1 MLFKA
6 SRPTLKLTLIFPI
19 IEYAAKIANVEYGKD
34 KATDVSLKVIADH
47 VRSMTFMIGDGIL
60 PSNEGRGYVLRRIL
74 RRAIR
79 HARLLGINEM
89 FLTGAVDVVIGMFGH
104 AYPKPGREG

>member
-1 MLFKA
+1 M
-6 SRPTLKLTLIFPI
+6 
-19 IEYAAKIANVEYGKD
+19 
-34 KATDVSLKVIADH
+34 
-47 VRSMTFMIGDGIL
+47 
-60 PSNEGRGYVLRRIL
+60 LRRIL

-104 AYPKPGREG
+104 AYPNLVEKADFIKKGCGNGRNQLPAHSEAGAASC